1 MICPFLSCCVGFSS
15 PDKHQNQYI
24 EKSQQCYLCTCM
36 MLIVYH
42 DCAAI
47 HPAMSD
53 PTACMLLIC
62 QFVTIRSDLQWSDH
76 WSRCWSSLIT
86 TDLPWSNFLWYC
98 TYRKQPSKFDAWQT
112 KKTIHDSLIVC
123 FVLFVR
129 SPKNRLKI
137 DSLFSPL
144 FFLHFLSF
152 INVIQPYWC
161 NAALL
166 FSHSRI
172 AFSPSRFLFSHSRI
186 FLHNAT
192 VRISCMLSH
201 MLSRMSHM
209 LSHMSRMIYRH
220 MTIRL
225 PL

>member
-1 MICPFLSCCVGFSS
+1 MISPFLSCCVGFSS

-47 HPAMSD
+47 RPAMSD

-62 QFVTIRSDLQWSDH
+62 LICQLVTIRSDLIIDPV
-76 WSRCWSSLIT
+76 
-86 TDLPWSNFLWYC
+86 DLPWSNCLWYIA
-98 TYRKQPSKFDAWQT
+98 RIEKLPPKFGARQT
-112 KKTIHDSLIVC
+112 KKNIHDSLIVC

-129 SPKNRLKI
+129 SLKNSLKI

-152 INVIQPYWC
+152 KNVIQPCWC
-161 NAALL
+161 NVALL
-166 FSHSRI
+166 YFLLVGLI
-172 AFSPSRFLFSHSRI
+172 FSPSRFVLSHSR
-186 FLHNAT
+186 FLLSPSRFVISMLLGENK
-192 VRISCMLSH
+192 SCMLSH
-201 MLSRMSHM
+201 MSRIICIHV
-209 LSHMSRMIYRH
+209 
-220 MTIRL
+220 TIRL